1 MQSQYLI
8 TKDENGNYV
17 IANSEDGEKL
27 CGLNCSGDDPCK
39 NCDKCVKPQPI
50 ITPTLM
56 PTLMPTLI
64 PDVTPTLIP
73 DVTPTVPIT
82 SNPTMIAKFKKSISV
97 NNQTAKSMFIN
108 EEGKLTTLSIGL
120 IAAGVLLVFFVMY
133 FMLKKYKKHRKFKR
147 FQLNKDIDGD
157 GNRHGHRDEPS
168 VSYIN
173 DDFDDTNYD
182 SVEDY

>member
-50 ITPTLM
+50 IAPTLM
-56 PTLMPTLI
+56 PPLMPPLMPDAI
-64 PDVTPTLIP
+64 PA
-73 DVTPTVPIT
+73 VPIT

-97 NNQTAKSMFIN
+97 NNQTPKSMFIN
-108 EEGKLTTLSIGL
+108 EEGKLTTLSIVL

-147 FQLNKDIDGD
+147 FHGNGD
-157 GNRHGHRDEPS
+157 RHGDRHGNEDEPS
-168 VSYIN
+168 ISYIN

>member
-39 NCDKCVKPQPI
+39 NCDKCVKPQPVI
-50 ITPTLM
+50 APTLM
-56 PTLMPTLI
+56 PTLMPPLI
-64 PDVTPTLIP
+64 PDAIP
-73 DVTPTVPIT
+73 AVPIT

-97 NNQTAKSMFIN
+97 NNQTPKSMFIN
-108 EEGKLTTLSIGL
+108 EEGKLTTLSIVL

-147 FQLNKDIDGD
+147 FHGNGDGD
-157 GNRHGHRDEPS
+157 RHGDRHGNEDEPS

>member
-39 NCDKCVKPQPI
+39 NCDKCVKPQPVI
-50 ITPTLM
+50 APTLM
-56 PTLMPTLI
+56 PTLMPD
-64 PDVTPTLIP
+64 DVPA
-73 DVTPTVPIT
+73 VPIT
-82 SNPTMIAKFKKSISV
+82 SNPVMVAKFKRSISTD
-97 NNQTAKSMFIN
+97 NQTPKSMFIN
-108 EEGKLTTLSIGL
+108 EEGKLTTLSIVL
-120 IAAGVLLVFFVMY
+120 IVAGVLFVFFVMY

-147 FQLNKDIDGD
+147 FHLNKDGDRDG
-157 GNRHGHRDEPS
+157 DEPS

>member
-8 TKDENGNYV
+8 TKDKNGNYV

-39 NCDKCVKPQPI
+39 NCDKCVKPQTVI
-50 ITPTLM
+50 APTLM
-56 PTLMPTLI
+56 PDI
-64 PDVTPTLIP
+64 TPA
-73 DVTPTVPIT
+73 VPIT
-82 SNPTMIAKFKKSISV
+82 SNPTMIANFKKSFSV
-97 NNQTAKSMFIN
+97 NNQTPKYMFIN

-120 IAAGVLLVFFVMY
+120 IAAGVLIVFFVMY

-147 FQLNKDIDGD
+147 FHLNKDIHGDGD
-157 GNRHGHRDEPS
+157 GDGDEPS

-173 DDFDDTNYD
+173 NDFDDTNYD